1 VDRHQQLI
9 PLVDHD
15 FVFCQGLELDV
26 EIGFHEVERGFKQTV
41 LVDLTLEADF
51 SVGPARDDHAGLVDY
66 YEISRRLEQ
75 HVEGRRY
82 DLIEALV
89 VDLARVVVGMHPTT
103 RARVRVTKRPLDM
116 RRTRAVAVECVRSAA
131 DFAAEGPAGR

>member
-1 VDRHQQLI
+1 MERDL
-9 PLVDHD
+9 
-15 FVFCQGLELDV
+15 VFCQGLELDV
-26 EIGFHEVERGFKQTV
+26 EIGFHDIELGIKQTV

-51 SVGPARDDHAGLVDY
+51 NAGPARDDHAGLVDY
-66 YEISRRLEQ
+66 YEIARQLEA

-89 VDLARVVVGMHPTT
+89 VDLARVVIRLHPAT

-116 RRTRAVAVECVRSAA
+116 KRTRTVAVECVRTAA
-131 DFAAEGPAGR
+131 DFASGDAAAR